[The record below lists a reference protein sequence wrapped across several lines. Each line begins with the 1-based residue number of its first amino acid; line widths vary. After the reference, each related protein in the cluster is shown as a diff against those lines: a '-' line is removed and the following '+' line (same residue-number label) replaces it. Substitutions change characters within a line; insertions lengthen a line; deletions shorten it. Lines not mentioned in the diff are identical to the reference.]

1 MNNDQQTNVTPPKPK
16 EDTPKPIKPEDWFE
30 REQRLAQG
38 TKSHYIGGVS
48 IVRT

>member
-16 EDTPKPIKPEDWFE
+16 EDIKPIKPEDWFE

-48 IVRT
+48 IART